1 MKKTNRVSRVLSH
14 SMLWGII
21 VVAFLTTYELGI
33 SAVTPMIH
41 AIQANKNGKSATSS
55 AQYRQLSQTDKAL
68 HAQWNKDVAFI
79 QSVNAQLRS
88 AGLPTVPISGQ
99 VVTAP
104 AAVAAAPPVQATTS
118 AS

>member
-1 MKKTNRVSRVLSH
+1 MKKNDLVSRVLRH
-14 SMLWGII
+14 GMLWGII
-21 VVAFLTTYELGI
+21 VVVFLTTYQLGMT
-33 SAVTPMIH
+33 AVTPMIH
-41 AIQANKNGKSATSS
+41 AIQTSKNGKNAINS
-55 AQYRQLSQTDKAL
+55 AQYRQLAQTDKAL

-99 VVTAP
+99 IVTP
-104 AAVAAAPPVQATTS
+104 PPAVAAVPSVQATTS